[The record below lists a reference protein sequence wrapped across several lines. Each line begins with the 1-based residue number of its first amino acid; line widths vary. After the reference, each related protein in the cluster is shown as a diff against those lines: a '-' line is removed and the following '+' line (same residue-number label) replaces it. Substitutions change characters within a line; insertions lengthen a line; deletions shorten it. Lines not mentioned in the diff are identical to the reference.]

1 MEVGGMETSALEKIE
16 EIVRLLKEKDYDPI
30 EQLTGYVT
38 IQQDYYITRHGDT
51 RDKIQEIDIADIQEY
66 LKQFENSKN

>member
-1 MEVGGMETSALEKIE
+1 METSALEKIE

-38 IQQDYYITRHGDT
+38 MRQDYYITRHGDA
-51 RDKIQEIDIADIQEY
+51 RDKIKEINMADIQEY